1 MINRMIFSGLELSR
15 RLERTEALGGS
26 RFVEARNRIS
36 PESGACWIEAAGAR
50 AMFDGPS
57 SPATQTFGLGLFADP
72 APSDL
77 DRIEAFF
84 HQRKAP
90 VTHEVSP
97 LAGVPVAD
105 LLSRRGYHPVEFSSI
120 MYKPIH
126 EHFTPRE
133 PNPALT
139 IRLAAPGEEELYSET
154 SVRGWAMPEFT
165 EFLRSLGR
173 AIAQCE
179 GALSFFAMLD
189 GQPVATAV
197 LRCDEGVAFMAGA
210 STVPEARRLGA
221 QRALFDARL
230 QMARERG
237 CDVAMMGAEPGSS
250 SQRNAEREGFR
261 VAYTRTKWQLA

>member
-1 MINRMIFSGLELSR
+1 MIVRMIFSGLDLAR
-15 RLERTEALGGS
+15 RLERAEALAGS
-26 RFVEARNRIS
+26 RFVEARNHIS
-36 PESGACWIEAAGAR
+36 PEIGACWIEAAGIR
-50 AMFDGPS
+50 AIFDGPS
-57 SPATQTFGLGLFADP
+57 SPATQTFGLGLFADLT
-72 APSDL
+72 PSDL

-84 HQRKAP
+84 RERRAS

-120 MYKPIH
+120 MYKPID
-126 EHFTPRE
+126 EHFMPRE
-133 PNPALT
+133 PNPRLT
-139 IRLAAPGEEELYSET
+139 IRLAGPGEEELYSET
-154 SVRGWAMPEFT
+154 SLRGWAMPEFA
-165 EFLRSLGR
+165 EFLRNLGR

-179 GALSFFAMLD
+179 GALSFFALLD

-197 LRCDEGVAFMAGA
+197 LRCDDGVAFMAGA

-230 QMARERG
+230 QLARERG
-237 CDVAMMGAEPGSS
+237 CDIAIMGAEPGSS

-261 VAYTRTKWQLA
+261 VAYTRTKWQMA